1 MRNFSARNGKGR
13 HYQVLLLALTLLFA
27 GRVGGQLLVANAEV
41 DFLPPFE
48 RWASGLV
55 PYPLL
60 VIFQFFLLIVMFA
73 IVRDFARRS
82 GVFVSLRLRTGK
94 ILIAFSVL
102 YALAMILRYIVTMI
116 LHPELRWFI
125 GTIPIWF
132 HFVLAAFIYLLGR
145 FTIEN
150 NAREELHDAA

>member
-1 MRNFSARNGKGR
+1 MLKFLGRNDRMR
-13 HYQVLLLALTLLFA
+13 HYQVLLLALTFLFA
-27 GRVGGQLLVANAEV
+27 ARVGGQLLVAYVQV

-60 VIFQFFLLIVMFA
+60 VAIQFVLIVAMLA
-73 IVRDFARRS
+73 IVRDFARGS
-82 GVFVSLRLRTGK
+82 GIFVSLNPKTGK

-102 YALAMILRYIVTMI
+102 YALAMIVRYIVTMTM
-116 LHPELRWFI
+116 HPELRWLS

-145 FTIEN
+145 FTIGN
-150 NAREELHDAA
+150 KGREKSP

>member
-1 MRNFSARNGKGR
+1 MLKFSARNGDAR
-13 HYQVLLLALTLLFA
+13 QYQILLLALTLLFA
-27 GRVGGQLLVANAEV
+27 GRVGGRLLVANLQV

-60 VIFQFFLLIVMFA
+60 VVIQFVLLLVMFA
-73 IVRDFARRS
+73 ILRDFARGS
-82 GVFVSLRLRTGK
+82 GFFVNLSLRTGRF
-94 ILIAFSVL
+94 LIAFSVL

-116 LHPELRWFI
+116 MHPELRWFS

-145 FTIEN
+145 FTIKN
-150 NAREELHDAA
+150 NGREELHGPA

>member
-1 MRNFSARNGKGR
+1 MRR
-13 HYQVLLLALTLLFA
+13 YQVLLLALIFLFA
-27 GRVGGQLLVANAEV
+27 MRVGGQLLVAYVRV

-60 VIFQFFLLIVMFA
+60 VAIQFVLIAVMLA
-73 IVRDFARRS
+73 VVRDFAR
-82 GVFVSLRLRTGK
+82 GAGIFVSLSPKTGQ

-102 YALAMILRYIVTMI
+102 YALAMIVRYIVTMTM
-116 LHPELRWFI
+116 HPELRWFS

-132 HFVLAAFIYLLGR
+132 HFVLAGFIYLLGR
-145 FTIEN
+145 FTIKN
-150 NAREELHDAA
+150 DGREESR

>member
-1 MRNFSARNGKGR
+1 MPRFLARTDRMRR
-13 HYQVLLLALTLLFA
+13 YQLLLLALTFLFA
-27 GRVGGQLLVANAEV
+27 VRVGGQLLVAYVQV

-60 VIFQFFLLIVMFA
+60 VAFQFVLIVVMLA
-73 IVRDFARRS
+73 IVRDFARGA
-82 GVFVSLRLRTGK
+82 GVFVSLNPRTGK

-102 YALAMILRYIVTMI
+102 YALAMIMRYIVTMSM
-116 LHPELRWFI
+116 HPGLRWFS

-145 FTIEN
+145 FTIKN
-150 NAREELHDAA
+150 NGREES